1 MYDIRT
7 TPEKLHDLRKERKL
21 KIEEVSK
28 LTDISADT
36 ISNYEKNEYKD
47 YSVSL
52 LVTLAKFYG
61 VSVDWLMGLS
71 EIREPEKYDL
81 IKLHLDDEI
90 LQILESGKIN
100 NRLLC
105 EMIKHPDFPNFMADA
120 EIYVDGIAAMHLKNV
135 NDWIA
140 GVRTQVVTKNNP
152 DDFDLYMRLL
162 ASAQIND
169 EEYFFHTI
177 HKDIDSIIRTIRENH
192 QFDWDSAPIE
202 TYERNSKK
210 IQQFMNRL
218 KYETNPVE
226 SFWRYVCEELQIN
239 YDKLSEDEHKTMKN
253 IFKKSKLLKSIPTRK
268 NKKRN

>member
-28 LTDISADT
+28 LTDIAAGT

-81 IKLHLDDEI
+81 IKLHLDDET
-90 LQILESGKIN
+90 LQILENGKIN

-152 DDFDLYMRLL
+152 DDFDLFIYLY
-162 ASAQIND
+162 ASIG
-169 EEYFFHTI
+169 
-177 HKDIDSIIRTIRENH
+177 
-192 QFDWDSAPIE
+192 
-202 TYERNSKK
+202 
-210 IQQFMNRL
+210 
-218 KYETNPVE
+218 
-226 SFWRYVCEELQIN
+226 
-239 YDKLSEDEHKTMKN
+239 
-253 IFKKSKLLKSIPTRK
+253 
-268 NKKRN
+268 KRPD